1 MYIQFSIDK
10 IKCYIYLKGYIQV
23 DIMFYGFK
31 DVRIQ
36 MLVLLLDSF
45 ELFDGISIIYGG
57 LFIIFNESLL

>member
-31 DVRIQ
+31 DVRYQ
-36 MLVLLLDSF
+36 FLLLDSF
-45 ELFDGISIIYGG
+45 DLFDGISIIGGG
-57 LFIIFNESLL
+57 LNIIFNESLL